1 MLFSVLSVAYPLAQA
16 GPDAVGGAEQ
26 VLSQIDAALVR
37 AGHHSIVLACEGSQV
52 SGILVTTRLTT
63 ADLDG
68 SVLAHAQEE
77 QRRAIARIL
86 NERRVDIVHMHGV
99 QFFESLPAP
108 GVPVLATLHLPPS
121 WYPREVFRP
130 ARPKT
135 FLHCVSRSQHR
146 ACPPDAMLLPVIEN
160 GVAVNGARPPHARR
174 RFCLALGRICPEK
187 GFHLAIEAARRARTP
202 LLIGGR
208 VFGFEAHREYFER
221 EIVPMLDA
229 SVRFIGP
236 VKLARKR
243 RLLSAARCLL
253 IPSLAGETSS
263 LVAMEAMA
271 CGTPVVAFAVGALPE
286 IVEPGR
292 TGFLVKSVSEMA
304 DAIEAADAL
313 DPEVCKD
320 TARRRFGLE
329 RMINGYFD
337 TYAAILANEK
347 QSCRTYALE
356 PQLASSAELAR

>member
-1 MLFSVLSVAYPLAQA
+1 MLLSVLSVAYPLAQA

-37 AGHHSIVLACEGSQV
+37 AGHHSTVLACEGSQV
-52 SGILVTTRLTT
+52 SGTLVTTRLTT
-63 ADLDG
+63 ADLDE
-68 SVLAHAQEE
+68 SVLAHAQAE
-77 QRRAIARIL
+77 QRHAIARIL
-86 NERRVDIVHMHGV
+86 NERHVDIVHMHGV

-121 WYPREVFRP
+121 WYPREVLRP

-135 FLHCVSRSQHR
+135 YLHCVSRSQHK

-160 GVAVNGARPPHARR
+160 GVAVTGARPHARR

-221 EIVPMLDA
+221 EVVPRLDT

-313 DPEVCKD
+313 DPEMCRG

-329 RMINGYFD
+329 RMIDGYFD
-337 TYAAILANEK
+337 TYAAILATEN
-347 QSCRTYALE
+347 QSCRTYARE
-356 PQLASSAELAR
+356 PPLASGAALAR